1 MKRLSLLACTGLL
14 LSGCATFQPVETV
27 QAPEPAPPA
36 RDLIAELYAMVEG
49 RRPNPRPLP
58 VT

>member
-27 QAPEPAPPA
+27 QAQLL
-36 RDLIAELYAMVEG
+36 DLIRATTVA
-49 RRPNPRPLP
+49 
-58 VT
+58 